1 MASDVLT
8 SISMQGDGDA
18 VGEEDDAG
26 AGDVNV
32 AHPSANRAPV
42 GVDPPSAA
50 RTVTASFPGVN
61 SGVNVGDARRRYADV
76 VVEACRQRTLVE
88 ATLLNKMYR
97 WPAVTSAPWRGAQ
110 SEHLHSTFFSTACF
124 PHFPSAR
131 GNPTFPTESE
141 TR

>member
-1 MASDVLT
+1 MP
-8 SISMQGDGDA
+8 GHGDA
-18 VGEEDDAG
+18 VGEDDDAG

-50 RTVTASFPGVN
+50 KTVAASFP
-61 SGVNVGDARRRYADV
+61 GVNVGDARRRYADV

-97 WPAVTSAPWRGAQ
+97 WPAVTSAPWRGA
-110 SEHLHSTFFSTACF
+110 HLHSTFFSTACF
-124 PHFPSAR
+124 PQVPLCPTGIPPSL
-131 GNPTFPTESE
+131 
-141 TR
+141 